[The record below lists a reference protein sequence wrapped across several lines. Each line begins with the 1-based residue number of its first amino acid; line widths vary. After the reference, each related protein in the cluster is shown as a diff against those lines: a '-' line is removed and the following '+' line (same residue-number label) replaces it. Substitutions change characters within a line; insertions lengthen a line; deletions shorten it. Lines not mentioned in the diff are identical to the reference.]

1 MTARRTASV
10 ALAAATLA
18 FLPACGGDDDGAD
31 VRDIGG
37 TTTGSTAS
45 GTGSGSGTGTGS
57 GSGTGSATATGT
69 TTTE

>member
-18 FLPACGGDDDGAD
+18 FCPACGGDDDGAD
-31 VRDIGG
+31 VRDLGG

-57 GSGTGSATATGT
+57 GTETGT